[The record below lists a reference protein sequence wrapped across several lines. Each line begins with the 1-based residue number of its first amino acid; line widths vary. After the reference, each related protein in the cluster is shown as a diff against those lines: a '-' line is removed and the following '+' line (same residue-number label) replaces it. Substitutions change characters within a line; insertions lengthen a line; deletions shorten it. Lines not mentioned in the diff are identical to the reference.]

1 MTILYPWVFWALL
14 GIIPLLL
21 VLSFQYQRSK
31 RFVSMLSRNWKSGSV
46 ETLYFLKW
54 FIQTLLLIGF
64 YVSMIFALAGISW
77 GDQPVEEDRSNLDI
91 LFLVDVSRSMLAT
104 DHNPSRLEGATEFI
118 LGIAQEFN
126 RARFSLMAFS
136 GDGIQLVPL
145 TENTI
150 ALEFALLSL
159 SPGII
164 TTPGTNIER
173 ALQRAFQLIPQGS
186 DRNRILVLL
195 TDGEA
200 LEGTVEAV
208 APRFHRQGIPIVS
221 IGFGTLEGSPIPLD
235 DSRNLRHP
243 QTGEIVITRL
253 ETQTLD
259 RIAELSSG
267 VVFLASEPGSFSR
280 VVNWLGNFETT
291 RGLEGFRLI
300 NVPRYGVFLLLALGF
315 LGMSIIFRSWKLRG
329 VL

>member
-1 MTILYPWVFWALL
+1 MIILYPWVFWGLL
-14 GIIPLLL
+14 GIIPLVL
-21 VLSFQYQRSK
+21 VLSLQYQRSK

-46 ETLYFLKW
+46 ETLYFFKW
-54 FIQTLLLIGF
+54 FIQSLLIIGF
-64 YVSMIFALAGISW
+64 YLSMILALAGISW

-91 LFLVDVSRSMLAT
+91 TFLVDVSRSMMAV
-104 DHNPSRLEGATEFI
+104 DHNPSRLEGVIEYI
-118 LGIAQEFN
+118 LGIIQEFN
-126 RARFSLMAFS
+126 QARFSLLAFS
-136 GDGIQLVPL
+136 GDAIQLVPL

-150 ALEFALLSL
+150 ALEFALQSL

-164 TTPGTNIER
+164 TAPGTNVER
-173 ALQRAFQLIPQGS
+173 ALQRAIQWMPQGS

-200 LEGTVEAV
+200 LEGSIESI
-208 APRFHRQGIPIVS
+208 APGFHRRGIPILAL
-221 IGFGTLEGSPIPLD
+221 GFGTPQGSTIPLD
-235 DSRNLRHP
+235 ESRNLRHP
-243 QTGEIVITRL
+243 ETGEVVITRL

-280 VVNWLGNFETT
+280 VVNWLADFETT
-291 RGLEGFRLI
+291 RGIEGFRLV
-300 NVPRYGVFLLLALGF
+300 NVPRYGVFLLFALGF
-315 LGMSIIFRSWKLRG
+315 LGLAIIFRSWKLRG